1 MSIKADK
8 LVSVIMGTL
17 SDYEDEISEG
27 VKKEIEKAGKDAL
40 KEVKAR
46 SPKRSGRYK
55 KGWRM
60 GKRQYKSSSRSSGV
74 VIYNKTDYQLTHLLE
89 YGHQKASGGR
99 VEGKPHIRPAEQ
111 AAEKKLIQ
119 EITDTIERAGVK

>member
-27 VKKEIEKAGKDAL
+27 VRKDIEKVGKEAL

-60 GKRQYKSSSRSSGV
+60 GKRQYKSSARSSGV
-74 VIYNKTDYQLTHLLE
+74 VNYQLTHLLE

>member
-27 VKKEIEKAGKDAL
+27 VRKDIEKVGKEAL

-55 KGWRM
+55 KG
-60 GKRQYKSSSRSSGV
+60 
-74 VIYNKTDYQLTHLLE
+74 
-89 YGHQKASGGR
+89 
-99 VEGKPHIRPAEQ
+99 
-111 AAEKKLIQ
+111 
-119 EITDTIERAGVK
+119 

>member
-27 VKKEIEKAGKDAL
+27 VRKDIEKVGKEAL

-46 SPKRSGRYK
+46 SPQKTGQYK

-60 GKRQYKSSSRSSGV
+60 QKKRYGASSKESGV
-74 VIYNKTDYQLTHLLE
+74 AIYNKTHYWLTQIAEKGYQKE
-89 YGHQKASGGR
+89 NGGR

-111 AAEKKLIQ
+111 AAEKRLIQ